1 MPGLGSD
8 SASVCSV
15 VLLAVQYGTYD
26 GTAQSFRIWQS
37 HNPRG
42 GLADREDEKRS
53 VRGDVV
59 SGQAVML
66 HAPQRYGKTSLARV
80 VAERL
85 QEEGTPYI
93 YADLWGVR
101 SIPDVVGV
109 FGKPW

>member
-1 MPGLGSD
+1 M
-8 SASVCSV
+8 
-15 VLLAVQYGTYD
+15 
-26 GTAQSFRIWQS
+26 
-37 HNPRG
+37 
-42 GLADREDEKRS
+42 
-53 VRGDVV
+53 RGDVV